1 MRHCQFDVETKRKK
15 MKLKSLIILLFILST
30 ISLNAQKTENYPE
43 NTTVWEAIT
52 PERFYTIKLFKE
64 QIEINITVGIN
75 KYSYKYKL
83 LKKNKGQY
91 FKFEDDSLCI
101 TINENLLN
109 LNYCKNDIRVIVN
122 EIATLTFKKVE

>member
-1 MRHCQFDVETKRKK
+1 